1 MSNYTEPWELED
13 QRQTKADR
21 GAIKCDSCGGLIRVG
36 DIKYTLDVD
45 GLELTICDSCKGELV
60 SSAVAHGVDNTD
72 YWG

>member
-1 MSNYTEPWELED
+1 MSGYNEPWAMED
-13 QRQTKADR
+13 RRQERADR

-36 DIKYTLDVD
+36 EIKYTLDID

-60 SSAVAHGVDNTD
+60 SSAAAHGCEDMQ